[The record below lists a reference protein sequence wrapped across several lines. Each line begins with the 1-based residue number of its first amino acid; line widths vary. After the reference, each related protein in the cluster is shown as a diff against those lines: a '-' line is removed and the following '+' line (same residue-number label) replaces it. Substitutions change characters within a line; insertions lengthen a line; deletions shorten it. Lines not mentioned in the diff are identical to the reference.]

1 MLFLADSE
9 EDSGCREVALV
20 ILVTCPSVLEQ
31 DAEAQNAACDWLR
44 GLRTEMSSPDTVN
57 AHGRQIRREKLTGHS
72 RNVPPP
78 IHFLLILGVTGG
90 RWTDLSRW
98 EAEMLPG
105 WLTLTSR
112 ALQSL
117 INLTCILFNTGRKQE
132 HPENVQCPRVHVQ
145 MLDMSC
151 NPNHPGPGASS
162 LPCKLN
168 VPQLNAPLKSVV
180 ATLGTFSVL
189 LQDGPAAVQPS
200 KAADTNSAFGK
211 TSH

>member
-78 IHFLLILGVTGG
+78 SIF
-90 RWTDLSRW
+90 
-98 EAEMLPG
+98 
-105 WLTLTSR
+105 
-112 ALQSL
+112 
-117 INLTCILFNTGRKQE
+117 C
-132 HPENVQCPRVHVQ
+132 
-145 MLDMSC
+145 
-151 NPNHPGPGASS
+151 
-162 LPCKLN
+162 
-168 VPQLNAPLKSVV
+168 
-180 ATLGTFSVL
+180 
-189 LQDGPAAVQPS
+189 
-200 KAADTNSAFGK
+200 
-211 TSH
+211 